1 MNNAINAL
9 KALVRKDI
17 TLFFSNRRSLIIT
30 IAAPILIAAF
40 FGNLMSPKSTKLSK
54 VPIAVVDLDRSPLS
68 TKITTALAA
77 DTSLDVTTP
86 PQAEATE
93 LVRNGKLR
101 AMVVLPAGFGS
112 NAPKALFS
120 RGENKNLPQIDI
132 HYDPSQSMVLG
143 LVRGILSQHVMEAVS
158 QSVFGGNGFNNL
170 AIDDL
175 RTEIAASSTRPE
187 LKRDLG
193 AMFDSI
199 AKVQTQMQDP
209 TQTQT
214 NSGDVSKSDAG
225 KSGGGFSLSLPFKT
239 EAIEVTSDLDKKY
252 NGYAQS
258 FAGMSVQFVLF
269 MGIDFGIALLLAR
282 RMGLWKRFRAAPIS
296 RATLLGGSILS
307 CTLIASFVMATVFA
321 VAMAVFGVRVE
332 GSMAGFLGLIV
343 AFGFL
348 TATFGL
354 LIAAIGQTP
363 EATRGLAILATLLM
377 VMLGGA
383 WIPSFLFPEW
393 LQTVSLAVP
402 TRWAID
408 GLAAM
413 TWRGL
418 GIEAALKPIAVMLG
432 FSVLFGGVAIWRFD
446 WEE

>member
-1 MNNAINAL
+1 MYNTVSAL

-17 TLFFSNRRSLIIT
+17 ILFFSNRRSLLIT

-40 FGNLMSPKSTKLSK
+40 FGNLMSPKSATISK
-54 VPIAVVDLDRSPLS
+54 VPVAVVDLDRSPLS

-77 DTSLDVTTP
+77 DTAFDVSTP
-86 PQAEATE
+86 PKAEATE
-93 LVRNGKLR
+93 LVRKGKLR
-101 AMVVLPAGFGS
+101 AMIVLPAGFGA
-112 NAPKALFS
+112 NAPRALFS
-120 RGENKNLPQIDI
+120 GGDNKNLPQIDI

-143 LVRGILSQHVMEAVS
+143 LVRGVLSQHVMEEVS
-158 QSVFGGNGFNNL
+158 QSVFGGSAAG
-170 AIDDL
+170 AINPVIEDL
-175 RTEIAASSTRPE
+175 RAQVAASTTRPD
-187 LKRDLG
+187 LKRDL
-193 AMFDSI
+193 AEMFDSI
-199 AKVQTQMQDP
+199 AKVQIQVKAQA
-209 TQTQT
+209 QT
-214 NSGDVSKSDAG
+214 NSSGVSQPDGSKSA
-225 KSGGGFSLSLPFKT
+225 GGFSFSLPFKT
-239 EAIEVTSDLDKKY
+239 EAIEVTSEFDKKY

-282 RMGLWKRFRAAPIS
+282 RLGLWKRFRAAPIS

-307 CTLIASFVMATVFA
+307 CTLIATFVMAIVFS

-343 AFGFL
+343 TFGLL

-354 LIAAIGQTP
+354 LIAAVGKTP
-363 EATRGLAILATLLM
+363 EATRGLAVLATLLM

-383 WIPSFLFPEW
+383 WVPSFLFPDW

-418 GIEAALKPIAVMLG
+418 GIEAALKPILAMLG
-432 FSVLFGGVAIWRFD
+432 FSALFGGLAIWQFD
-446 WEE
+446 WDE